1 MQIYWNKIK
10 RLHKKG
16 VWLPADWFWDTNMA
30 SVSLF
35 WDTNM
40 TAVTSCKNT
49 LYHSEENGKG
59 FFKSFF
65 AKPASQLWSLFFI
78 ILFCYF
84 CGFMNSL
91 ASYIDLLYFVSVA
104 HMPLINRQWGHSW
117 RKSQTETSLI
127 YWPSDQRQG
136 LRFPSMTELTSLIN
150 YLLYGLFSAII
161 KMNTIKILAPYVFC
175 IQFTCKGLYL
185 SERAGIF
192 LVLAKIFPACWEVG
206 RLLQSF

>member
-16 VWLPADWFWDTNMA
+16 VWLPADWFGTPTWPLFHCFNTNMA
-30 SVSLF
+30 
-35 WDTNM
+35 
-40 TAVTSCKNT
+40 AVTSCKNT

-91 ASYIDLLYFVSVA
+91 LASYIDLLYFVSVA
-104 HMPLINRQWGHSW
+104 HMPLINRQWGHY
-117 RKSQTETSLI
+117 KEI
-127 YWPSDQRQG
+127 SDRD
-136 LRFPSMTELTSLIN
+136 
-150 YLLYGLFSAII
+150 LLDLLAERSTPRPEISFNDRTDKFNKLFII
-161 KMNTIKILAPYVFC
+161 RPF
-175 IQFTCKGLYL
+175 
-185 SERAGIF
+185 
-192 LVLAKIFPACWEVG
+192 
-206 RLLQSF
+206 

>member
-59 FFKSFF
+59 FVKSFF
-65 AKPASQLWSLFFI
+65 AKPASQLWNLFFI

-104 HMPLINRQWGHSW
+104 HMPLINRQWGHY
-117 RKSQTETSLI
+117 KEI
-127 YWPSDQRQG
+127 SDRD
-136 LRFPSMTELTSLIN
+136 
-150 YLLYGLFSAII
+150 LLDLLAERSTPRPEISFNDRTDKFNKLFII
-161 KMNTIKILAPYVFC
+161 RPF
-175 IQFTCKGLYL
+175 
-185 SERAGIF
+185 
-192 LVLAKIFPACWEVG
+192 
-206 RLLQSF
+206 